1 MCKYTKLIKKFKKI
15 LLVFLKWGIFKI
27 GEQYMRKRKLLYF
40 FIPLVIVFIIGLAF
54 YFKTDNAQAAYSH
67 NFERVETYEDT
78 DGKTVYVYDFY
89 VELTQNSTF
98 NHVEASFETVGLEIL
113 DFEIKEDFVTE
124 SLDLGSGDGGSFSL
138 TSNTIYTS
146 DTGKVVYATIT
157 VKATGTEDCFLRFIP
172 SPPQTVNTNDV
183 DITKT
188 ALATQES
195 STPIREVEDNETF
208 YYKILLENNSPIPTD
223 NLVVTDRIPDEFEIL
238 NAYTGNVSGQN
249 ITWNIDSM
257 DVGETIELFV
267 QVRVKEDFD
276 RTDFTITNTATVTI
290 NGEEKSDDATV
301 EILQPDL
308 TITKEASVNVIK
320 PGEEFSYTITVT
332 NRGEGTAKNVVVFD
346 DISRYFTI
354 VNSSI
359 FNSGSGNST
368 RFVIGDLA
376 YNESASITIIVRV
389 NYNAPFDTIDNIAIA
404 RADNN
409 DRVDDNDTVVISD
422 SNLTITKTATKNE
435 LRPGEEFTYNIV
447 ITNEGDTS
455 SNPLT
460 VTDIIDSRLEIV
472 SAPEANINGQQ
483 VSWSLSSLASSRS
496 QTYTI
501 TVRVRDNVATGSNIP
516 NVAILEEKGKADKQD
531 DEDITVVDSNV
542 TISKTA
548 SKNEVKPG
556 EEFEYYIDVVNNG
569 DVPSRDLTITDV
581 IDSRLEIV
589 RASGA
594 SINGQTI
601 TWHIS
606 SLDPSESERFTVV
619 VRVKSDVANN
629 TVINNVVTLR
639 EPGKPDQTDDEDVT
653 VKKPILNITKV
664 AYNDEGEKTIAPG
677 EEYYY
682 QITVT
687 NTGSIASGL
696 ITITDNI
703 NSLLTIVDSDGGTLN
718 GNRITWT
725 IDSLPTSGNITYT
738 VKVRLSTSATSGTSI
753 PNTAVLTHEDETL
766 EDDDTVEVVDS
777 DVYLLKRASQ
787 EVVHTGEEFYY
798 TITIGNNGTNAA
810 ENLVLTDSIPEK
822 LELLGVE
829 YTNGNTSHNISGNN
843 MTVNISELAVNETIN
858 LTVRVKVRD
867 NVVMD
872 EVILNKAI
880 LTYDD
885 KTKTS
890 EDDVI
895 VVDSN
900 LTVDKVSSKDKVL
913 NTEHFFYTITVSNTG
928 TYQAENVQV
937 VDTYDENLTIV
948 SCDNCVASNN
958 TLTWDVGTIAVGESV
973 TFTVEAYIENQDSG
987 YIINNEV
994 VVKEPGK
1001 PDITDEV
1008 DVEVVDYIVTISK
1021 EVSASEVLVGQE
1033 FKYYIHIKNESAI
1046 AIQNIKVSDVIDERL
1061 IIIDSGNALMNG
1073 NTIEWEFSLL
1083 ANEEKVIEITVMAK
1097 EGTQPG
1103 EEIPN
1108 TAILTVDDE
1117 DTPSNEVI
1125 VKIVEEV
1132 IENPKT
1138 GSKLNY
1144 FLLTI
1149 GLVSVVGIA
1158 IYTKKHKTIYK
1169 L

>member
-1 MCKYTKLIKKFKKI
+1 MKKL
-15 LLVFLKWGIFKI
+15 
-27 GEQYMRKRKLLYF
+27 KLLYF
-40 FIPLVIVFIIGLAF
+40 FIPLVFVFIIGLAF
-54 YFKTDNAQAAYSH
+54 YFKTDNVQAAYTH
-67 NFERVETYEDT
+67 NFERAEQYTDT
-78 DGKTVYVYDFY
+78 DGKTIYVYNLY

-113 DFEIKEDFVTE
+113 DFELQNGFVAE
-124 SLDLGSGDGGSFSL
+124 SLDLGTGDGGSYSL
-138 TSNTIYTS
+138 TSNTDFTS
-146 DTGKVVYATIT
+146 DTGKVIYAKIT
-157 VKATGTEDCFLRFIP
+157 VKATGTDECFMRLIP
-172 SPPQTVNTNDV
+172 TPPQTVNTNDV

-188 ALATQES
+188 ALDTQES
-195 STPIREVEDNETF
+195 STPIQKVEDNEIF

-267 QVRVKEDFD
+267 QVRVKEDYD

-332 NRGEGTAKNVVVFD
+332 NKGEGTAKNVVVTD
-346 DISRYFTI
+346 NISNYFTI
-354 VNSSI
+354 VNSSVS
-359 FNSGSGNST
+359 NSGSGNNA
-368 RFVIGDLA
+368 RFVIGDLD
-376 YNESASITIIVRV
+376 YNDSVFITITVRV
-389 NYNAPFDTIDNIAIA
+389 NDNAPLDAIDNIAIA
-404 RADNN
+404 SADNN
-409 DRVDDNDTVVISD
+409 DPVEDNDTVIIND
-422 SNLTITKTATKNE
+422 ANLTITKTATKNE

-447 ITNEGDTS
+447 ITNEGDAS

-460 VTDIIDSRLEIV
+460 VRDTIDSRLEII
-472 SAPEANINGQQ
+472 SAPGADVNGQQ
-483 VSWSLSSLASSRS
+483 VSWTLSSLGASRS
-496 QTYTI
+496 QKYTV
-501 TVRVRDNVATGSNIP
+501 TVRVKDSVVAGTNIP
-516 NVAILEEKGKADKQD
+516 NVAILEEEGEEDKQD
-531 DEDITVVDSNV
+531 DEDIIIVDSKVIIN
-542 TISKTA
+542 KTA
-548 SKNEVKPG
+548 SKNEIKPA
-556 EEFEYYIDVVNNG
+556 EEFEYYIDITNNG
-569 DVPSRDLTITDV
+569 DAASRDLTITDV

-594 SINGQTI
+594 SVNGQTI
-601 TWHIS
+601 TWHVS
-606 SLDPSESERFTVV
+606 SLGISESKRFTVV
-619 VRVKSDVANN
+619 VRVKKEIADN
-629 TVINNVVTLR
+629 TVINNVVTLS

-664 AYNDEGEKTIAPG
+664 AYNAEGEKTVAPG
-677 EEYYY
+677 EEFYY

-687 NTGSIASGL
+687 NTGSIASSL
-696 ITITDNI
+696 ITIYDDI
-703 NSLLTIVDSDGGTLN
+703 NSLLTIVDSDGGTVN

-725 IDSLPTSGNITYT
+725 IDSLPASGNITYT
-738 VKVRLSTSATSGTSI
+738 VRVRLSTSATSGTSI

-787 EVVHTGEEFYY
+787 EVVHAGEEFYY
-798 TITIGNNGTNAA
+798 TITIGNNGTTTA
-810 ENLVLTDSIPEK
+810 EDLILTDSIPEK
-822 LELLGVE
+822 LELLRVE
-829 YTNGNTSHNISGNN
+829 YTNDNTSHNISGNN
-843 MTVNISELAVNETIN
+843 LTVNISELAVNETIN
-858 LTVRVKVRD
+858 LTVCVKVRD

-872 EVILNKAI
+872 EVILNKSV
-880 LTYDD
+880 LKYND

-895 VVDSN
+895 VIDSN

-937 VDTYDENLTIV
+937 IDNYDENLTIV
-948 SCDNCVASNN
+948 KCDNCIVSNN
-958 TLTWDVGTIAVGESV
+958 TLTWDVGTIAAGESV
-973 TFTVEAYIENQDSG
+973 TFMVEAYIENQDSG
-987 YIINNEV
+987 YIINNKV

-1008 DVEVVDYIVTISK
+1008 DIEVVDYNITISK
-1021 EVSASEVLVGQE
+1021 EVSASEVFVGQE
-1033 FKYYIHIKNESAI
+1033 FKYYFHVKNESAI
-1046 AIQNIKVSDVIDERL
+1046 AVQNIKVSDVIDERL

-1083 ANEEKVIEITVMAK
+1083 ANEEKVIEITVLAK
-1097 EGTQPG
+1097 EGTLAG

-1108 TAILTVDDE
+1108 TAILTVNDE

-1132 IENPKT
+1132 VENPKT
-1138 GSKLNY
+1138 GSKLNI
-1144 FLLTI
+1144 FLFTI
-1149 GLVSVVGIA
+1149 GLGAVIGIT

-1169 L
+1169 I

>member
-1 MCKYTKLIKKFKKI
+1 MKKH
-15 LLVFLKWGIFKI
+15 
-27 GEQYMRKRKLLYF
+27 KLLYF
-40 FIPLVIVFIIGLAF
+40 LIPLVFVFIIGLAF
-54 YFKTDNAQAAYSH
+54 YFKTDNVQAAYTH
-67 NFERVETYEDT
+67 NFERAEQYTDT
-78 DGKTVYVYDFY
+78 DGKTIYVYNLY

-113 DFEIKEDFVTE
+113 DFELQNGFVAE
-124 SLDLGSGDGGSFSL
+124 SLDLGTGDGGSYSL
-138 TSNTIYTS
+138 TSNTDFTS
-146 DTGKVVYATIT
+146 DTGKVIYAKIT
-157 VKATGTEDCFLRFIP
+157 VKATGTDECFMRLIP
-172 SPPQTVNTNDV
+172 TPPQTVNTNDV

-188 ALATQES
+188 ALDTQES
-195 STPIREVEDNETF
+195 STPIQKVEDNEIF

-223 NLVVTDRIPDEFEIL
+223 NLVATDRIPDEFEIL

-276 RTDFTITNTATVTI
+276 RTNFTITNTATVTI
-290 NGEEKSDDATV
+290 NEKEKSDDATV

-332 NRGEGTAKNVVVFD
+332 NRGEGTAKNVVVTD
-346 DISRYFTI
+346 NISSYFTI

-359 FNSGSGNST
+359 SNSGSGNNA

-376 YNESASITIIVRV
+376 YNDSASITITVRV
-389 NYNAPFDTIDNIAIA
+389 NDNAPLDTIDNIAIA
-404 RADNN
+404 SADNN
-409 DRVDDNDTVVISD
+409 DPVEDNDTVIIND
-422 SNLTITKTATKNE
+422 ANLSITKTATKNE

-447 ITNEGDTS
+447 ITNEGDAS

-460 VTDIIDSRLEIV
+460 VTDTIDSRLEIV
-472 SAPEANINGQQ
+472 SAPGATINGQQ
-483 VSWSLSSLASSRS
+483 VSWSLSSLGASRS
-496 QTYTI
+496 QTYTV
-501 TVRVRDNVATGSNIP
+501 TVRVKDSVAAGTNIP
-516 NVAILEEKGKADKQD
+516 NVAILEEEGEEDKQD
-531 DEDITVVDSNV
+531 DEDITVIDSNV

-548 SKNEVKPG
+548 SKNEVKPD
-556 EEFEYYIDVVNNG
+556 EEFEYYIDVTNNG
-569 DVPSRDLTITDV
+569 DAPSRDLTITDV

-606 SLDPSESERFTVV
+606 SLNPSESERFTVV
-619 VRVKSDVANN
+619 VRVKSDVADN

-677 EEYYY
+677 EEFYY

-703 NSLLTIVDSDGGTLN
+703 NSLLTIVDSDGGTVN

-725 IDSLPTSGNITYT
+725 IDSLPASGNITYT

-753 PNTAVLTHEDETL
+753 PNIAVLTHEDETL

-787 EVVHTGEEFYY
+787 EVVHAGEEFYY
-798 TITIGNNGTNAA
+798 TITIGNNGTNAT

-872 EVILNKAI
+872 EVILNESI

-890 EDDVI
+890 EDDVV

-958 TLTWDVGTIAVGESV
+958 TLTWDVGTISVGESV

-1008 DVEVVDYIVTISK
+1008 DVEVVDYNITISK

-1033 FKYYIHIKNESAI
+1033 FKYYIRIKNESAI

-1083 ANEEKVIEITVMAK
+1083 ANEEKVIEIHLMAK

-1132 IENPKT
+1132 IDNPKT

-1149 GLVSVVGIA
+1149 GLVSVAGIA